1 MNSSILGMASVFCL
15 PQLGSTTWFFC
26 FLRCCQSPGL
36 QHTLWPSVVCGEM
49 VSLSAVTINCIQGA
63 LPSGSLL
70 AAHHSFAFAAS
81 HTASRDNFI
90 ADALSHFDFQG
101 FHCLATHTAPVATS
115 VLQSLLAQLP
125 MTWTQIIQWSCTLH
139 SAVYG
144 SAKHQYLAF
153 CGQDTPSNLCHLF
166 LTAREQTVMHF
177 CAYLADC
184 LHHSFY

>member
-1 MNSSILGMASVFCL
+1 
-15 PQLGSTTWFFC
+15 
-26 FLRCCQSPGL
+26 
-36 QHTLWPSVVCGEM
+36 M

-70 AAHHSFAFAAS
+70 AAHYSFAFAAS

-125 MTWTQIIQWSCTLH
+125 MT
-139 SAVYG
+139 
-144 SAKHQYLAF
+144 
-153 CGQDTPSNLCHLF
+153 
-166 LTAREQTVMHF
+166 
-177 CAYLADC
+177 
-184 LHHSFY
+184 